1 MAWQEKSPILGF
13 PDRSANVSIPRVLSR
28 FAGLLL
34 VAGAAASL
42 FAFDGRDALGAT
54 TQATVQATAKPAFE
68 LNDDGSPNV
77 LKLCQEKWF
86 TQTLDHFDVGAPTYE
101 QRYFVCD
108 EFYREDDGV
117 MFFYVGNEADVEL
130 YLNHTGLMW
139 ENAAEFGAMLVFAE
153 HRYFGKSLPFG
164 DVQEMVAH
172 VEFLSIEQ
180 TLTDYAVL
188 ITHLKEEVYRKRDLP
203 VVGFGGSY
211 GGMLGSWFRMKY
223 PHIIDGVIAASAPIL
238 QYLGDELPPD
248 IGSYARLVTFDAT
261 PAAGSAVNCAPN
273 IRRVWPTI
281 RSLGKSE
288 DGRSTLRSA
297 LSLCDSTPLTTP
309 ADVESLIDWAKGS
322 FDYMSMGNYPYPSSY
337 IMNGQSELPA
347 YPMRVACSHLA
358 DEYPGDVELLQ
369 AFSQAIGVY
378 YNSTQHAECYQL
390 AASSDESANDANLW
404 DFIFCSQAYGPLS
417 QDGVHDMFWDAPWDY
432 EADNASCQ
440 REWGVDADRNWP
452 TVHFGGRRAL
462 RAASNL
468 VFSNGNYDPC
478 AGTGVLQSV
487 SESVVALRIEGGAHH
502 LDLMFSNPLD
512 PPAVKYAREVEKQY
526 MRRWIDQA
534 YAHSTEV
541 SSVSR
546 GQSS

>member
-13 PDRSANVSIPRVLSR
+13 PDRSGNVSIPRVLSR

-164 DVQEMVAH
+164 KDQVTKHMKY
-172 VEFLSIEQ
+172 LSTEQ
-180 TLTDYAVL
+180 TMADYAVL
-188 ITHLKEEVYRKRDLP
+188 ITYLKEQYKRDIP
-203 VVGFGGSY
+203 VIGFGGSY

-238 QYLGDELPPD
+238 SYFGDEVPHDLGGYS
-248 IGSYARLVTFDAT
+248 IVTTFDAS
-261 PAAGSAVNCAPN
+261 PAGGSAPNCVPN
-273 IRRVWPTI
+273 VRRAWPTM
-281 RSLGKSE
+281 RKWGKTA
-288 DGRSTLRSA
+288 DGRQKLKQA
-297 LSLCDSTPLTTP
+297 LSLCEDTPLESP
-309 ADVESLIDWAKGS
+309 EDVEGLLAWGRDA
-322 FDYMSMGNYPYPSSY
+322 FDSMAMGNYPYPSSY
-337 IMNGQSELPA
+337 IMSGQSELPA
-347 YPMRVACSHLA
+347 YPMRVACSHVA
-358 DEYPGDVELLQ
+358 GEFPENEQGEWELLQ
-369 AFSQAIGVY
+369 AFSHTLGVY
-378 YNSTQHAECYQL
+378 YNSTKDATCFQL
-390 AASSDESANDANLW
+390 AEPSEESAVDD
-404 DFIFCSQAYGPLS
+404 DFWQYLYCAELYGPTTT
-417 QDGVHDMFWDAPWDY
+417 DGVRDMFWDAPWDFA
-432 EADNASCQ
+432 ADNASCHAM
-440 REWGVDADRNWP
+440 WGIDARIKWP
-452 TVHFGGRRAL
+452 TIHYGGRKFL
-462 RAASNL
+462 EVASNM

-478 AGTGVLQSV
+478 SATGVLQSF
-487 SESVVALRIEGGAHH
+487 SESVVAVHIEGGAHH

-512 PPAVKYAREVEKQY
+512 PAALTEAREIEKTH
-526 MRRWIDQA
+526 MRKWAKQFYIHKAELERA
-534 YAHSTEV
+534 SAL
-541 SSVSR
+541 
-546 GQSS
+546 